1 MALVTGF
8 GLFIVSVLTAALSRT
23 LAEEIEA
30 WIPSIIRSLI
40 KLAVVRLPESQ
51 RERFEEEWQSH
62 VSDVPGKVA
71 KLIVAAGFLI
81 AAYKIAL
88 IGRSRCTHGESSL
101 ACMDEAIFLL
111 NLIQNYQVLPRRYQQ
126 GLPRREDV
134 LPEVASSLRRIQ
146 KLREEL
152 AADVSAASDAPQ
164 TSLASLSYALRRSA
178 IRLRLQLRL
187 QGYRISLATERA
199 LEKSTEAV
207 KRIKRVK

>member
-199 LEKSTEAV
+199 LEKSAEAV